1 MARDPSAVETPKR
14 KELGGTRSR
23 STEWGHVDVDTF
35 VSSSLHIM
43 IIMLHE
49 SLHMRQHLSLICA
62 CGIPSLIFWWPW
74 NCALLL
80 FSNACGS
87 MVFFLPFLLS
97 LSLSRK
103 FSLCSRN
110 HSFVNIFEGA
120 LIWLVVWNMN
130 FMTFQLGTSSSQL
143 TNSYFS
149 EGWLKHQ
156 PVMVLDLGCL
166 HCCSN
171 GEQGPGPVTCW
182 HWIGGFVY
190 QHDV

>member
-1 MARDPSAVETPKR
+1 
-14 KELGGTRSR
+14 
-23 STEWGHVDVDTF
+23 
-35 VSSSLHIM
+35 M

-87 MVFFLPFLLS
+87 MVFFFCLSYFLS
-97 LSLSRK
+97 LSLSLSEVFTL
-103 FSLCSRN
+103 FSQP
-110 HSFVNIFEGA
+110 FVREHFRGRINLVGGLEHEF
-120 LIWLVVWNMN
+120 LWLSNWECHHPNWR
-130 FMTFQLGTSSSQL
+130 THI
-143 TNSYFS
+143 FS

-166 HCCSN
+166 HCGSN

>member
-62 CGIPSLIFWWPW
+62 CGMPSLIFWWPL

-87 MVFFLPFLLS
+87 MVAFFFCLSYFLS
-97 LSLSRK
+97 LSLSEVFTL
-103 FSLCSRN
+103 FSQPFVREHFRGRINLVGGLEHEFYDFPIGNVIIPTDELIFFRGVAQPPTTNGSRFRMP
-110 HSFVNIFEGA
+110 S
-120 LIWLVVWNMN
+120 LR
-130 FMTFQLGTSSSQL
+130 
-143 TNSYFS
+143 
-149 EGWLKHQ
+149 
-156 PVMVLDLGCL
+156 
-166 HCCSN
+166 
-171 GEQGPGPVTCW
+171 
-182 HWIGGFVY
+182 
-190 QHDV
+190 